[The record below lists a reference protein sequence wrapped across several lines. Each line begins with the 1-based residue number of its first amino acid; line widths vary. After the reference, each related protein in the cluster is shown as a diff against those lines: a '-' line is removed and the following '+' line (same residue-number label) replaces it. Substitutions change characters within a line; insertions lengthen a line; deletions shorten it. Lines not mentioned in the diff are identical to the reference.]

1 MAAEKKIDS
10 KSQTVKSEIH
20 LDVRPGDKPVSAGVL
35 SQFGLFRRMKKAIPV
50 EKLPGS
56 IVRRSYKSG
65 EVVFQQGQSGGTAFY
80 IPTAEDLTR
89 LNALEQGQTPP
100 ADPVVDPERNRH
112 VLSALII
119 PSTVQPRTP
128 GLFERWFSPASKR
141 PAPKIAAIPVDG
153 PTDIDYVTREAP
165 LLEGDLFGEMSC
177 ISYTPRSATVIAR
190 VDCQLLEFNRN
201 VFDQLRGD
209 PNHQASVEAEYRR
222 RTLNTSLRQFELF
235 RDLSDSQIQTLKDNA
250 SFEVFLPGKVI
261 CEEGERWSDGHPL
274 DVFIVRSGVVQVTV
288 NAQLSLRADDIR
300 DWTGL
305 CRQLVESRP
314 DPSGQG
320 TQAALVGSS
329 VAELRVRTPASQ
341 IPPDNAAGAL
351 PSSPIAPR
359 SEIPPDVVSPAPKKP
374 STQDLMAA
382 MRAKKAEPALVA
394 QVEPTAAPVQAS
406 VSPPE
411 APAAKKPSTQEIMAA
426 MRAKKAESAPAAQVE
441 PTAAPVQASVS
452 PPETPAAKK
461 PSTQE
466 IMAAMRAKKAE
477 SAPAAQVEPTA
488 APVQAS
494 ASPPETPAAKKP
506 STQDIMAAMRA
517 KKSGAATSDEIPQT
531 IPAASQSSS
540 VVSPIDS
547 SSTPEARVE
556 ATADLP
562 LLKESRS
569 KGSGPPAYLVY
580 SWLSDPVQQMVSRC
594 VQGEPLADSMK
605 AVILNALNALAGS
618 RPFLQEAGLAES
630 LQQAELV
637 RKTASFPKGL
647 KGIAKDWSE
656 LELRTTGRAVLSQ
669 VFPTI
674 IRKPIESSGP
684 PRVLAYMSRGDCIG
698 EIAVVTGSPR
708 TASCIA
714 YNHPSSDDAR
724 DFGNVELVRIP
735 GTAFR
740 RLMAESPPLK
750 QRVEKL
756 AAERISNQA
765 HAAEGRHTESDLVA
779 STEFQQMGLFQGTRL
794 LVIDL
799 DSCTRCG
806 DCVQACVDTHDDGY
820 SRLFLDGPRYDRFL
834 VPSSCRNCLN
844 PVCMIGCPVGSIGRG
859 NNGQIEIYDWC
870 IGCSVCADQCPY
882 DSIQMHDTGLISEE
896 SLGWLCASRRSLPD
910 DWHHARRLS
919 SGWKPGSSPFRWQ
932 GDTLREWSAVQQNA
946 SDDQPLRLC
955 FRHEFRLPKKSN
967 ARSFRL
973 SINDDRRKSAIEKV
987 RVKKSKVAG
996 VWLNGEPLEWI
1007 GNSLDLEAG
1016 RFARADNVLAIE
1028 VTVDMPAEYGQFI
1041 LSASLDAIPE
1051 AGSQTLSVLG
1061 KEVRPDMDLVTR
1073 RAAVCDLCSHL
1084 PSQQPACVTSCP
1096 HDAAIRINPLV
1107 NFPH

>member
-374 STQDLMAA
+374 STQ
-382 MRAKKAEPALVA
+382 
-394 QVEPTAAPVQAS
+394 
-406 VSPPE
+406 
-411 APAAKKPSTQEIMAA
+411 EIMAA

-441 PTAAPVQASVS
+441 P
-452 PPETPAAKK
+452 
-461 PSTQE
+461 
-466 IMAAMRAKKAE
+466 MAATV
-477 SAPAAQVEPTA
+477 QVST
-488 APVQAS
+488 
-494 ASPPETPAAKKP
+494 SPPETPAAKKP

-556 ATADLP
+556 ATAALP

>member
-411 APAAKKPSTQEIMAA
+411 APAAKKS
-426 MRAKKAESAPAAQVE
+426 
-441 PTAAPVQASVS
+441 
-452 PPETPAAKK
+452 
-461 PSTQE
+461 STQE

>member
-20 LDVRPGDKPVSAGVL
+20 LDARPGDKPVSAGVL

-80 IPTAEDLTR
+80 IPTAEDMIR
-89 LNALEQGQTPP
+89 LNALEQGQAPP

-141 PAPKIAAIPVDG
+141 PAPKVAAIPVDG
-153 PTDIDYVTREAP
+153 PTDIDYVSREAP

-222 RTLNTSLRQFELF
+222 RTLDTHLRQFELF
-235 RDLSDSQIQTLKDNA
+235 RDLSDSQIQSLKDNV
-250 SFEVFLPGKVI
+250 SLEVCPPGKVI
-261 CEEGERWSDGHPL
+261 CEEGEPWSDAHPL

-305 CRQLVESRP
+305 CRQLVESQP
-314 DPSGQG
+314 DPSGKG

-359 SEIPPDVVSPAPKKP
+359 SETPPDVVSPAPKKP
-374 STQDLMAA
+374 STQDIMAA
-382 MRAKKAEPALVA
+382 MRAKKAEPAPA
-394 QVEPTAAPVQAS
+394 SQVEPTAAPVQATA
-406 VSPPE
+406 SPPE
-411 APAAKKPSTQEIMAA
+411 SPAAKKPSTLEIMAA

-441 PTAAPVQASVS
+441 PTAAPVQA
-452 PPETPAAKK
+452 T
-461 PSTQE
+461 
-466 IMAAMRAKKAE
+466 
-477 SAPAAQVEPTA
+477 
-488 APVQAS
+488 
-494 ASPPETPAAKKP
+494 ASPPETPA
-506 STQDIMAAMRA
+506 A

-547 SSTPEARVE
+547 SSTPEARVG

-569 KGSGPPAYLVY
+569 KDSGPPAYLVY

-684 PRVLAYMSRGDCIG
+684 PRVLAYLSRGDCIG

-708 TASCIA
+708 NASCIA

-740 RLMAESPPLK
+740 RLMAESLPLK

-756 AAERISNQA
+756 AAERISQV

-946 SDDQPLRLC
+946 SDGQPLRLC
-955 FRHEFRLPKKSN
+955 FRHEFRLPKKSK

-1061 KEVRPDMDLVTR
+1061 KEVRPEMDLVTR

>member
-382 MRAKKAEPALVA
+382 MRAKKAE
-394 QVEPTAAPVQAS
+394 
-406 VSPPE
+406 
-411 APAAKKPSTQEIMAA
+411 
-426 MRAKKAESAPAAQVE
+426 SAPAAQVE

-452 PPETPAAKK
+452 PPEAPAAKK

-605 AVILNALNALAGS
+605 AVILKALNALAGS

-674 IRKPIESSGP
+674 IRKPTESSGP

-708 TASCIA
+708 NASCIA

-735 GTAFR
+735 GTTFR
-740 RLMAESPPLK
+740 RLMTESPPLK

-967 ARSFRL
+967 TRSFRL

>member
-441 PTAAPVQASVS
+441 PTAAPVQV
-452 PPETPAAKK
+452 
-461 PSTQE
+461 
-466 IMAAMRAKKAE
+466 
-477 SAPAAQVEPTA
+477 
-488 APVQAS
+488 S

>member
-305 CRQLVESRP
+305 CRQLVESQP

-441 PTAAPVQASVS
+441 PTAAPVQV
-452 PPETPAAKK
+452 
-461 PSTQE
+461 
-466 IMAAMRAKKAE
+466 
-477 SAPAAQVEPTA
+477 
-488 APVQAS
+488 S

-674 IRKPIESSGP
+674 IRKPTESSGP

-708 TASCIA
+708 NASCIA

-735 GTAFR
+735 GTTFR
-740 RLMAESPPLK
+740 RLMTESPPLK

>member
-488 APVQAS
+488 APVQVS

>member
-411 APAAKKPSTQEIMAA
+411 
-426 MRAKKAESAPAAQVE
+426 
-441 PTAAPVQASVS
+441 
-452 PPETPAAKK
+452 TPAAKK

-488 APVQAS
+488 APVQVS

-506 STQDIMAAMRA
+506 STQDLMAAMRA

>member
-411 APAAKKPSTQEIMAA
+411 A
-426 MRAKKAESAPAAQVE
+426 
-441 PTAAPVQASVS
+441 
-452 PPETPAAKK
+452 PAAKK